1 MKVILTTNI
10 KKLGKV
16 GDQVVVKDGFARNFL
31 FPNKM
36 ALRDTKN
43 NVQYYEKIKEDLII
57 KENEKKEKALNLIE
71 NIKKIEIKFT
81 KEADEKD
88 QLYGSVSAKEIQTYL
103 SEKNL
108 KINVDDIQIQ
118 EPIKSLGKHE
128 IQINP
133 YDDLSKIINVSVKKA
148 KEK

>member
-16 GDQVVVKDGFARNFL
+16 GDQVTVKDGFARNFL

-36 ALRDTKN
+36 ALRDTKKN
-43 NVQYYEKIKEDLII
+43 LQYYEKIKEEII
-57 KENEKKEKALNLIE
+57 VKENEKKDKALNLIE

-88 QLYGSVSAKEIQTYL
+88 QLYGAVSKKEIINFL
-103 SEKNL
+103 SERNISIL
-108 KINVDDIQIQ
+108 SDDIKILNS
-118 EPIKSLGKHE
+118 IRTLGKHT
-128 IQINP
+128 ISINP
-133 YDDLSKIINVSVKKA
+133 YIGIDIEVNITVVRT
-148 KEK
+148 

>member
-16 GDQVVVKDGFARNFL
+16 GDQANVKNGYARNFL
-31 FPNKM
+31 FPNQM

-43 NVQYYEKIKEDLII
+43 NLQYYEKIKEEIII

-71 NIKKIEIKFT
+71 NIKKTEIKFT

-88 QLYGSVSAKEIQTYL
+88 QLYGAVSKNEIINFL
-103 SEKNL
+103 SEKN
-108 KINVDDIQIQ
+108 INLLSDDIKI
-118 EPIKSLGKHE
+118 INSIRSLGEHT
-128 IQINP
+128 ININP
-133 YDDLSKIINVSVKKA
+133 YIGIEANIKISVLRT
-148 KEK
+148 